1 MQVRFVNRGYGTD
14 DGFKEATVVKTDLS
28 IHGAPELIIENP
40 WWPGDVLRC
49 TWETNEWVC
58 DLD

>member
-14 DGFKEATVVKTDLS
+14 DGMRKVEVIKTDLS
-28 IHGAPELIIENP
+28 IHGAPELIISNP
-40 WWPGDVLRC
+40 WWPGDTLRC